1 MQRYLDPTNDVA
13 FKKLFTDKTRLIS
26 FLNNIMRLPEELNQK
41 SKYKQGRENEKFEIA
56 KSLLNEA
63 VDINIISKT
72 TGLSVEE
79 IERLKENNLK

>member
-41 SKYKQGRENEKFEIA
+41 SKYKQGREDEKFEIA

-63 VDINIISKT
+63 VNIISKT